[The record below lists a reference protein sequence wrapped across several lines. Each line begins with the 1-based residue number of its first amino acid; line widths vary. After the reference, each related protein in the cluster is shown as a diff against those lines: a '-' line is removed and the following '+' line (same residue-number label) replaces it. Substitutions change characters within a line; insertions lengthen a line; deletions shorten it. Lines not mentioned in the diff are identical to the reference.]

1 MVCSMAETNSIL
13 IKNIFIMLS
22 YAFQVLQEE
31 NYKKVA
37 AEEFQN
43 MEDLLAAIL
52 AKGVAQ
58 QVKRGREHLS
68 DGFKAAGTHQY

>member
-43 MEDLLAAIL
+43 MVLITWL
-52 AKGVAQ
+52 
-58 QVKRGREHLS
+58 
-68 DGFKAAGTHQY
+68 